1 MSIPNIL
8 TLLRIAII
16 PIILVLL
23 INGSSQREVFWAF
36 MLFVIS
42 ALTDFFDGWL
52 ARKLKQE
59 SDFGRLFDPIADKML
74 IIAVYFA
81 LVGIQVIA
89 GWNILAVI
97 LIVSRE
103 LLVSALRE
111 YLAERNVTMPPSQ
124 QSKYKTALQL
134 IVTAALI
141 ISPMF
146 NENFLNYTLLSLW
159 IVAAFTI
166 FTGFNYII
174 DEKYVLLSTQKFMK
188 ISECILFDLKT
199 LIPMRK

>member
-23 INGSSQREVFWAF
+23 INGSSQIEVFWAF

-103 LLVSALRE
+103 
-111 YLAERNVTMPPSQ
+111 
-124 QSKYKTALQL
+124 
-134 IVTAALI
+134 
-141 ISPMF
+141 
-146 NENFLNYTLLSLW
+146 
-159 IVAAFTI
+159 
-166 FTGFNYII
+166 
-174 DEKYVLLSTQKFMK
+174 
-188 ISECILFDLKT
+188 
-199 LIPMRK
+199 